1 MLNSEPIKP
10 IKTGPKSAQREPTRN
25 AKGQF
30 LPGVAQPGSGRPRKL
45 KILEGENREMVINK
59 ALGIIQE
66 GQDNPL
72 YKDVL
77 LKLIDKVIPSLKAT
91 ELNIDNGSSNLGVI
105 VLPSKKPL
113 DVSTRPSKADVIEE
127 EE

>member
-1 MLNSEPIKP
+1 MINSEPV
-10 IKTGPKSAQREPTRN
+10 KTVEKGPKTAQAGPIRN

-30 LPGVAQPGSGRPRKL
+30 MPGSVVPGGGRPRKL
-45 KILEGENREMVINK
+45 KILEGENRELIISK
-59 ALGIIQE
+59 ALSIIQE

-91 ELNIDNGSSNLGVI
+91 ELNIDSGSNNLGVI

-113 DVSTRPSKADVIEE
+113 DVSTRLSKADNIEE

>member
-1 MLNSEPIKP
+1 MINNEPIKP
-10 IKTGPKSAQREPTRN
+10 MKTGPKTAQREPTRN

-30 LPGVAQPGSGRPRKL
+30 LPGVVQAGGGRPRKL
-45 KILEGENREMVINK
+45 KILEGENREMVITK

-91 ELNIDNGSSNLGVI
+91 ELNIDSGSSNLGVI

-113 DVSTRPSKADVIEE
+113 DTSPRLSKADVIEE

>member
-1 MLNSEPIKP
+1 MINSEPVKTVENGNKP
-10 IKTGPKSAQREPTRN
+10 ASSEPIRN

-30 LPGVAQPGSGRPRKL
+30 MPGSVMPGGGRPRKL
-45 KILEGENREMVINK
+45 KILEGKNRELIISK

-66 GQDNPL
+66 GQENPL

-91 ELNIDNGSSNLGVI
+91 ELNIDSGSNNLGVI
-105 VLPSKKPL
+105 VLPTKKPL
-113 DVSTRPSKADVIEE
+113 DIDNRLSKADIIEE

>member
-1 MLNSEPIKP
+1 MINNKP
-10 IKTGPKSAQREPTRN
+10 VKSAKNGHKPALGGPIRN

-30 LPGVAQPGSGRPRKL
+30 MPGSVMPGGGRPRKL

-91 ELNIDNGSSNLGVI
+91 ELNIDSGSNNLGVI

-113 DVSTRPSKADVIEE
+113 DTSPRLSKAGNIEE

>member
-1 MLNSEPIKP
+1 MLNSEPV
-10 IKTGPKSAQREPTRN
+10 KTAKKGPKPAQAGPIRN

-30 LPGVAQPGSGRPRKL
+30 MPGSVVPGGGRPRKL
-45 KILEGENREMVINK
+45 KILEGENREMIINK

-113 DVSTRPSKADVIEE
+113 DVSTRLSKADVIEE

>member
-1 MLNSEPIKP
+1 MINNEPVKSLEKGNKP
-10 IKTGPKSAQREPTRN
+10 ASAGPIRN

-30 LPGVAQPGSGRPRKL
+30 MPGSVMPGGGRPRKL

-91 ELNIDNGSSNLGVI
+91 ELNIDSGSSNLGVI

-113 DVSTRPSKADVIEE
+113 DITNRLNEADSIEE
-127 EE
+127 SE